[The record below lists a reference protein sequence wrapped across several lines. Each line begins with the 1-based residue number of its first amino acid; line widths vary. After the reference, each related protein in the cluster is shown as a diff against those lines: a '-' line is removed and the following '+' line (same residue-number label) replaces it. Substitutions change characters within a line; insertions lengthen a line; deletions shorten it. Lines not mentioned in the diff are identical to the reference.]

1 MSVVERIPVSVVVST
16 FNRPAACRAAVE
28 SALAQRPAPLE
39 VLVCDDGSPTSVA
52 AALREW
58 ADEVDGVEYV
68 GLTPNRGTPAPARNA
83 GVRAA
88 RGEWVGFLDDDDR
101 WLPGKLA
108 AQWVHA
114 AGGRWDVISG
124 GATTLDGRTYFT
136 AETCPP
142 REPRAAD
149 LDVANP
155 VILSTAL
162 VRRSVLVSSGGF
174 PERSRYAG
182 IEDYSLWLA
191 LADHRARFL
200 VLEELLVLYDDSG
213 VERLSSAA
221 VRLQLALAE
230 VSVRRWMRKPWR
242 RSRAN
247 AAIRECRLA
256 ARLVLPGLR
265 TT

>member
-1 MSVVERIPVSVVVST
+1 MSFVERIPVSVVVST

-52 AALREW
+52 AALQEW
-58 ADEVDGVEYV
+58 SDEVDGVEYLGV
-68 GLTPNRGTPAPARNA
+68 TPNRGTPAPARNA

-88 RGEWVGFLDDDDR
+88 RGDWVGFLDDDDR

-108 AQWVHA
+108 SQWAHA
-114 AGGRWDVISG
+114 ASGRWDVISG
-124 GATTLDGRTYFT
+124 GATRLDGCNYFT
-136 AETCPP
+136 PETRPP
-142 REPRAAD
+142 REPDASD

-162 VRRSVLVSSGGF
+162 VRRSLLLLSGGF
-174 PERSRYAG
+174 PERGRYAG
-182 IEDYSLWLA
+182 IEDYSLWLT
-191 LADHRARFL
+191 LADQRARFL
-200 VLEELLVLYDDSG
+200 VLEEPLALYDDSG
-213 VERLSSAA
+213 TERLSSAA
-221 VRLQLALAE
+221 VRLQLAMAE
-230 VSVRRWMRKPWR
+230 VSARRWLREPWR

-256 ARLVLPGLR
+256 ARLVLAGLR
-265 TT
+265 PT